1 MKIIELQHI
10 YKTYDLDS
18 TAHESVL
25 RDVNLSIKDGEFLI
39 IEGPSGGGKTTIL
52 NIISGLDTEYEGTLL
67 YKDKVLTGISATD
80 LTSYR
85 EQNIGFVFQTFNLI
99 PHLSVIENVILPM
112 KMNNT
117 KNAKKRA
124 LNLLDKVGMKPYFN
138 KNVTKLSGGQK
149 QRVAIARA
157 LANNPNIIIAD
168 EPTGSLDSKSQSKI
182 MKILRGLADEGKT
195 IIVVTHNNEIL
206 SYGDR
211 VVYVKDG
218 QISNQDSNLAAA
230 TDKQKRPQYEPL
242 KSHINYQ
249 QIFKIGWKNFR
260 QRIWRNI
267 IIALA
272 MSIGLIGVLL
282 SLGLGNGITKMLQ
295 SEDIKNQIP
304 TTIQI
309 QANPESGIAL
319 NTGDSAS
326 IKKAAG
332 KKLKYISNIQNYSL
346 TQVKIKNKKLVFKN
360 EHPNYAQ
367 LSNLVPDVSE
377 SRKLLQI
384 DGVSSGQR
392 YKNIKEHGLT
402 VTKKFIKEFNQTNH
416 TKYTV
421 KSILNQDI
429 ALTVQMGN
437 NNVTHKTKII
447 RVQNGDN
454 AMFLSTMELN
464 QLVGSNPKQ
473 IAYYLLELKNPKNND
488 TVLKKINRNKKFNA
502 LSSGNILKTVIQFI
516 NVIQGLLIF
525 MSLQAIIVSICMLG
539 IVLFIN
545 VIERTKEI
553 GIMKSLGYQNKDIAG
568 IFISEGM
575 CIAIISYLTAVIVSV
590 IIGQLINVGVNHFA
604 QFTVNVYQTFG
615 SALLIVFL
623 ATVFMVLIAIF
634 VPIRKINKLDA
645 AESIRY
651 E

>member
-1 MKIIELQHI
+1 MKIIKLQHI

-112 KMNNT
+112 NMNNT

-242 KSHINYQ
+242 KSHIYYQ

-367 LSNLVPDVSE
+367 LNNLVPDVSE

-429 ALTVQMGN
+429 ALTVQMGT
-437 NNVTHKTKII
+437 NNVIHKTKII

-473 IAYYLLELKNPKNND
+473 IAYYLLELKDPKNND
-488 TVLKKINRNKKFNA
+488 TVLKKINQNKKFNA
-502 LSSGNILKTVIQFI
+502 RSSGNILKTVIQFI

-590 IIGQLINVGVNHFA
+590 IIGRLINVGVNHFA

>member
-117 KNAKKRA
+117 KNAEKRA

-218 QISNQDSNLAAA
+218 QINNQDSNLEVAA
-230 TDKQKRPQYEPL
+230 DKQKRPQYQPL

-367 LSNLVPDVSE
+367 LNNLVPDVSE

-429 ALTVQMGN
+429 ALTVQMGT
-437 NNVTHKTKII
+437 NNVIHKTKII

-464 QLVGSNPKQ
+464 QLVGSHPKQ
-473 IAYYLLELKNPKNND
+473 IAYYLLELKDPKNND
-488 TVLKKINRNKKFNA
+488 TVLKKINQNKKFNA

-590 IIGQLINVGVNHFA
+590 IIGRLINVGVNHFA